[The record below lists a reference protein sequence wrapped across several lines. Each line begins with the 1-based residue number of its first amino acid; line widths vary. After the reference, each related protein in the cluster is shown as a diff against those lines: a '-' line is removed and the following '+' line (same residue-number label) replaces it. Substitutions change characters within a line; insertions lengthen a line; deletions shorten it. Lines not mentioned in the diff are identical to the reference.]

1 MTLSKI
7 WVLAEA
13 IEGEVAPITLE
24 MLTKARELATTVE
37 AVFGGDAS
45 SIAGVLGAHGA
56 TAVHATGDLGD
67 SLPGVPVA
75 AAIAAAVG
83 TAAPD
88 AIFLGT
94 TQDGRDIAGRL
105 SVALDV
111 PVITNVTDPDDER
124 DSETKR
130 PPTGPPIS

>member
-45 SIAGVLGAHGA
+45 GIAGVLGAHGA

-67 SLPGVPVA
+67 ALPGVPVA
-75 AAIAAAVG
+75 AAIAAASTSTRPGNGV
-83 TAAPD
+83 
-88 AIFLGT
+88 
-94 TQDGRDIAGRL
+94 DGGIRR
-105 SVALDV
+105 
-111 PVITNVTDPDDER
+111 
-124 DSETKR
+124 
-130 PPTGPPIS
+130 